1 MAPEILSGEPYDGL
15 AGDVYSLGIILMD
28 LVIGPQNDV
37 RLPTGK
43 GDQVNEAYKHNYILE
58 EKEK

>member
-43 GDQVNEAYKHNYILE
+43 GDQVNEAYI
-58 EKEK
+58 